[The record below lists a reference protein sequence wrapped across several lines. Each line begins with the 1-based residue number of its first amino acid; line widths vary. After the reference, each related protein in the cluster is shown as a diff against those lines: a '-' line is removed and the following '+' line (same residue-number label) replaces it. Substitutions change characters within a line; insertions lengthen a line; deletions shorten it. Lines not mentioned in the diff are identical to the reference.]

1 MIEIKI
7 DDQHLVSTL
16 NQLAANVADLSP
28 IMRAVAGIMHHAV
41 MENFD
46 KSGRP
51 AWAPLKPATLAAKKK
66 QGYGEKTLIRRGTL
80 RSSITQNSDRTSA
93 VVGTNLVYAAIHQFG
108 GNIGIPARSQQAYFK
123 QNKDGSVGNLFVRK
137 GQSNFA
143 QWHTRGAHTIGIP
156 ARPFLKLTERASF
169 HLMQIIF
176 NVLTAKSHQIPANP
190 SFIAHVT
197 FKYRAVPHEE
207 AVTAALLK
215 QAEQAAAAGVEID
228 VRRFAIAA

>member
-7 DDQHLVSTL
+7 DDQKVVATL
-16 NQLAANVADLSP
+16 NQLAANVEDLSP

-51 AWAPLKPATLAAKKK
+51 RWPDLQPATIAYKKK
-66 QGYGEKTLIRRGTL
+66 HGYGDKMLIRRGTL

-108 GNIGIPARSQQAYFK
+108 GNIGMPARSQQAYFK
-123 QNKDGSVGNLFVRK
+123 QAKDGTVGNLFVRK
-137 GQSNFA
+137 SQSNFA

-156 ARPFLKLTERASF
+156 ARPFLKLTDADKAKIVQKLQDYLAGLVRA
-169 HLMQIIF
+169 
-176 NVLTAKSHQIPANP
+176 
-190 SFIAHVT
+190 
-197 FKYRAVPHEE
+197 
-207 AVTAALLK
+207 
-215 QAEQAAAAGVEID
+215 
-228 VRRFAIAA
+228 